1 MRGVMCNRSQCLI
14 EQILLIVGAT
24 IFGTLGAIHLVYTFF
39 SNRFNASD
47 RTVTQAMKD
56 TSPVLTKET
65 TMWNAWVGFNASH
78 SLGAMLV
85 TAFYVPL
92 ALTNMEII
100 RETEWF
106 SILPV
111 VIGLLYLVLAK
122 IYWFKIPFIGIL
134 MSTACFIGAAI
145 LINT

>member
-1 MRGVMCNRSQCLI
+1 
-14 EQILLIVGAT
+14 
-24 IFGTLGAIHLVYTFF
+24 
-39 SNRFNASD
+39 
-47 RTVTQAMKD
+47 
-56 TSPVLTKET
+56 
-65 TMWNAWVGFNASH
+65 MWNAWVGFNASH

-122 IYWFKIPFIGIL
+122 KIL
-134 MSTACFIGAAI
+134 V
-145 LINT
+145 

>member
-1 MRGVMCNRSQCLI
+1 MI
-14 EQILLIVGAT
+14 EQILLIAGAT
-24 IFGTLGAIHLVYTFF
+24 IFGTLGAIHLVCTFF
-39 SNRFNASD
+39 SNRFNAFD